1 MCRLYRE
8 LTVRAA
14 RKQALPLC
22 ILHLG
27 LSQEAAADTGCD
39 ESMTPRPT
47 QRPAGLGRGKS
58 DNTSLCV
65 GKGIAFFHQ
74 ARRTQHPV
82 LKPCCILNSQWP
94 TDPFS
99 PPHLQD
105 HQRLWGSRNVG
116 SRNTQTG
123 RWKPRSV
130 CWGVGEEAAIGNL
143 GTHLSLR
150 EISSQ
155 DLLTVP
161 FWNICLSFS

>member
-1 MCRLYRE
+1 MCRLYTE
-8 LTVRAA
+8 LTARAA

-27 LSQEAAADTGCD
+27 LSQEAAADNGCD
-39 ESMTPRPT
+39 EGMTPRPT
-47 QRPAGLGRGKS
+47 QRPAGLERGKS
-58 DNTSLCV
+58 DNTSLRA

-105 HQRLWGSRNVG
+105 HQRLGGSRNVG
-116 SRNTQTG
+116 SRTHRQADGSHAVCVLGGWG
-123 RWKPRSV
+123 RGSNRKLGDSSLAKRNLLPGPPDRSLL
-130 CWGVGEEAAIGNL
+130 E
-143 GTHLSLR
+143 HLSF
-150 EISSQ
+150 I
-155 DLLTVP
+155 
-161 FWNICLSFS
+161 